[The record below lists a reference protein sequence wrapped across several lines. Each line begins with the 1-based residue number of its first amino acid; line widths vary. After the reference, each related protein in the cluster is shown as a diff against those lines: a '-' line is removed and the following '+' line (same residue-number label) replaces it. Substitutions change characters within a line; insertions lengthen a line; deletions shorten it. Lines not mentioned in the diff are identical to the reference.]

1 MIFYA
6 STKEHMEKEILE
18 EVHPQVSFL
27 YMKQTILLLIR
38 IFQRRQV

>member
-1 MIFYA
+1 MKTSKKSGNHDIL
-6 STKEHMEKEILE
+6 LE
-18 EVHPQVSFL
+18 EVNPQVSFL